1 MPQIVIFTDLDGS
14 LLDAQTY
21 SYDAAQDALAR
32 IRERSISLI
41 LASSKTRSEL
51 EPLRFRLG
59 NQDPFVVEN
68 GGALFIPKGYF
79 PFPVERSFLRGQY
92 QVVEIGTPYAALR
105 AALKELGQDL
115 GLRLCGFGDMAVE
128 EISRLTGLSQADAL
142 LAKQREYD
150 EPFVSQEAKISL
162 EALQQAAASRNLR
175 CTRGGRFYHL
185 MGANDKG
192 VATRILLD
200 SYQRLADQAGRR
212 LVTIAIG
219 DSLND
224 QPMLALVTNPV
235 LVQRPDGSYD
245 PDVRLPRLLRSPAV
259 GPVGWN
265 QSVLDLLQEYRTPAP
280 GQEK

>member
-1 MPQIVIFTDLDGS
+1 
-14 LLDAQTY
+14 
-21 SYDAAQDALAR
+21 
-32 IRERSISLI
+32 
-41 LASSKTRSEL
+41 
-51 EPLRFRLG
+51 
-59 NQDPFVVEN
+59 
-68 GGALFIPKGYF
+68 
-79 PFPVERSFLRGQY
+79 
-92 QVVEIGTPYAALR
+92 
-105 AALKELGQDL
+105 
-115 GLRLCGFGDMAVE
+115 
-128 EISRLTGLSQADAL
+128 
-142 LAKQREYD
+142 
-150 EPFVSQEAKISL
+150 
-162 EALQQAAASRNLR
+162 
-175 CTRGGRFYHL
+175 